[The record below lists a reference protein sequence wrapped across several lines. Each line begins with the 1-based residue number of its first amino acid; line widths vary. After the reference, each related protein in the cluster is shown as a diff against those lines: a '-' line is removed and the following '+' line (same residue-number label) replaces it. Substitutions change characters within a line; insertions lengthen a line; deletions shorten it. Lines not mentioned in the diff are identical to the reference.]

1 MAIKVKHDVNAAPM
15 AVASAE
21 SGRAKRQVETARML
35 QNQRTQAMQ
44 GAHASPISPGQS
56 HAPTLQAHAPNP
68 VNWRLQ
74 RRENEAQ
81 EAARAALADQNNLA
95 AMDRAQMGID
105 ADAARLRAQQ
115 EFNAQQSE
123 LARRQQADLA
133 AQGQDFQL
141 MRDQQ
146 NFEQGQ
152 REWERR
158 NNIMRTQR
166 DEDLVAAGTH
176 EWGYTDEQNR
186 AIDEMWSDFDR
197 QVAEGRLSPEQ
208 RAQAE
213 REIQAK
219 IDAMPKRAVR
229 RTDPEALFNQNT
241 YTDAGGRIFT
251 TDGRLV
257 YNPADAQTRE
267 QDRLMRMMD
276 AEDKRYIDAVLKL
289 QQGRRRSEPIY
300 ETDPLSD
307 KPVLKG
313 YKDVYTPYTPEE
325 EAAVLQRLFPN
336 RFADVGAPNP
346 NPAPQPGAQGGSAS
360 AQTPP
365 PARPA
370 QEVAQTVQTPAPVAR
385 TVEDAKKKW
394 GVRN

>member
-35 QNQRTQAMQ
+35 QNQRTQATQ

-56 HAPTLQAHAPNP
+56 HAPALQAHAPNP

-95 AMDRAQMGID
+95 ARDRAQMGID

-115 EFNAQQSE
+115 EFNARQSE

-197 QVAEGRLSPEQ
+197 QVAENRLSPDQ

-257 YNPADAQTRE
+257 YNPADAETRQRE
-267 QDRLMRMMD
+267 YQMKMRDM
-276 AEDKRYIDAVLKL
+276 EDKRYMDALLKL
-289 QQGRRRSEPIY
+289 EQGYRQTQESEGMAG
-300 ETDPLSD
+300 D
-307 KPVLKG
+307 KT
-313 YKDVYTPYTPEE
+313 YKDVIVPYTEE
-325 EAAVLQRLFPN
+325 QKQAILQRLFPN
-336 RFADVGAPNP
+336 RFAQVQPGSAGVQPAPA
-346 NPAPQPGAQGGSAS
+346 NPAPAAQPTATPTGADV
-360 AQTPP
+360 P
-365 PARPA
+365 
-370 QEVAQTVQTPAPVAR
+370 
-385 TVEDAKKKW
+385 DWKKKLGW
-394 GVRN
+394 